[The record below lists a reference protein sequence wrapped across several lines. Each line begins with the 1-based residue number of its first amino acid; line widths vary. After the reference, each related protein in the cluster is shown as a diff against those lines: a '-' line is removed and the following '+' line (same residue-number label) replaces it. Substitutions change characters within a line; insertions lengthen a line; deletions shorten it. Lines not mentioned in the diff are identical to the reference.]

1 MDKSSE
7 NCDRKPLIA
16 LWYLHKTTECIATCL
31 PEDRAGTVRLQA
43 HYLALCLKYGVTA
56 EQVSDS
62 LDITL
67 AHAAELLTLG
77 KELR

>member
-7 NCDRKPLIA
+7 NCERKPLIA

-31 PEDRAGTVRLQA
+31 PDDRPGMVRLQA
-43 HYLALCLKYGVTA
+43 HYLALCKKYDVTA